1 MGLEDEIRKFEKFDD
16 DYENSIKKLN
26 KLNKSLN
33 NFEEKHNKDEY
44 EKLIKNVVYEYKV
57 RNTED

>member
-1 MGLEDEIRKFEKFDD
+1 LGLEDEIRKFEKFDD

>member
-1 MGLEDEIRKFEKFDD
+1 MEDEIRKFEKFDD